1 MNLNVTRDR
10 DKYIGASDLP
20 TILGYNKSFGTTIIQ
35 FAKEKL
41 KLVKPTFNG
50 NQYTRY
56 GQLMEP
62 LIRKFINE
70 SFGFNFVEDTIIDE
84 ERKLR
89 GNCDGID
96 REKGKLLEIKTF
108 SNKLKVDYYT
118 PQCQMYMELF
128 DINECWLVG
137 YDRPSDF
144 YTGVDYTLEKDDSF
158 FNTEFDDSRIC
169 IYKLLRNKQQW
180 NKIECEIDKFKYLL
194 ECLKEEAILNDR
206 GDKNDSCND
215 R

>member
-1 MNLNVTRDR
+1 MNLNVTKDR

-20 TILGYNKSFGTTIIQ
+20 TILGLNKQYGKTIIQ

-41 KLVKPTFNG
+41 KLVPSKFSG

-56 GQLMEP
+56 GQIMEP
-62 LIRKFINE
+62 KVRRYINE
-70 SFGFNFVEDTIIDE
+70 MFNCNFVEDTIINE
-84 ERKLR
+84 EKHLR

-96 REKGKLLEIKTF
+96 YDKKLLLEIKTF

-128 DINECWLVG
+128 DIPECWLVG

-144 YTGVDYTLEKDDSF
+144 YSGVDYTLEKTDIY
-158 FNTEFDDSRIC
+158 FNDEFDSSRVH
-169 IYKLLRNKQQW
+169 IYKLMRNKKQW
-180 NKIECEIDKFKYLL
+180 EKIEIEIDKFKYLL
-194 ECLKEEAILNDR
+194 ECLKEEAIMNV
-206 GDKNDSCND
+206 GESTNNGC
-215 R
+215 